1 MRGGGAEARDSAGP
15 GSRGGPAASPSLP
28 VLWRG
33 GRSAGLRSLGAK
45 GSVLHV
51 DGPGGL
57 GRAGPEPARVGREP
71 ESLGRAQD
79 ARRDDDERQVAEREL
94 QGCVGGQD
102 QDFRTQAQLKG
113 CSRLQGHH
121 DHLHTLRAG
130 RPRPLREESSEFS
143 STQGP
148 SERPLGEGAA
158 SRQPPPRPRGKLCL
172 ATSPHPPGG
181 GGPAQ
186 AERQLE
192 GHLRG
197 LAGGLEPG
205 QQRPSGQPPESLP
218 PTHLGCFRGPRW
230 SRAGSSWHCGWLCPC
245 GESGGCEVNALLPQG
260 VLESRGREPG
270 EPRDSAQTGRGTGGR
285 KNRGSR
291 PGHSRG
297 GSCSFPEALA
307 RLLPSS
313 PLLRESRK
321 APYLCGDPAPPAAS
335 VSPPSA
341 GRGWPSCRT
350 GRDTVRPRTQEPG
363 VHFPHA

>member
-113 CSRLQGHH
+113 CSRLQDHH

-172 ATSPHPPGG
+172 ATSPPTPQAVEVLLRLSASWRVICGAWLGAWSPGSS
-181 GGPAQ
+181 GPLASLQ
-186 AERQLE
+186 SPSRPLTWAASGARAGAGQGAPGTAAGSAPAERAE
-192 GHLRG
+192 G
-197 LAGGLEPG
+197 
-205 QQRPSGQPPESLP
+205 
-218 PTHLGCFRGPRW
+218 
-230 SRAGSSWHCGWLCPC
+230 
-245 GESGGCEVNALLPQG
+245 
-260 VLESRGREPG
+260 
-270 EPRDSAQTGRGTGGR
+270 
-285 KNRGSR
+285 
-291 PGHSRG
+291 
-297 GSCSFPEALA
+297 A
-307 RLLPSS
+307 R
-313 PLLRESRK
+313 
-321 APYLCGDPAPPAAS
+321 
-335 VSPPSA
+335 
-341 GRGWPSCRT
+341 
-350 GRDTVRPRTQEPG
+350 
-363 VHFPHA
+363 